1 MQKITEIIYYHPFF
15 NFPHLK
21 WGIFVLCRYLYSMKI
36 IINESQLN
44 YLLEIA
50 KQKSTDKKEVEVD
63 VELDEQD
70 ADTGSADTGA
80 GGASATP
87 TSTTSANA
95 GVSKGY
101 PKVTKWDERPN
112 ATKRGKAN
120 PLGKSGEKW
129 QSGLVRGVANN
140 LF

>member
-1 MQKITEIIYYHPFF
+1 
-15 NFPHLK
+15 
-21 WGIFVLCRYLYSMKI
+21 MKI
-36 IINESQLN
+36 IISETQLN
-44 YLLEIA
+44 YLLEVS
-50 KQKSTDKKEVEVD
+50 KQNSTNKKDIE

-70 ADTGSADTGA
+70 ATTDTGT

-87 TSTTSANA
+87 SANA

-101 PKVTKWDERPN
+101 PKVTKWDDRPN

-129 QSGLVRGVANN
+129 QTGLVRGVANN

>member
-1 MQKITEIIYYHPFF
+1 M
-15 NFPHLK
+15 
-21 WGIFVLCRYLYSMKI
+21 
-36 IINESQLN
+36 
-44 YLLEIA
+44 
-50 KQKSTDKKEVEVD
+50 
-63 VELDEQD
+63 DEQD
-70 ADTGSADTGA
+70 DTST

-87 TSTTSANA
+87 TSTISQNA

-101 PKVTKWDERPN
+101 PKVTKWDDRTN

-129 QSGLVRGVANN
+129 QSNVVRGVANN

>member
-1 MQKITEIIYYHPFF
+1 
-15 NFPHLK
+15 
-21 WGIFVLCRYLYSMKI
+21 MKI

-44 YLLEIA
+44 YLLE
-50 KQKSTDKKEVEVD
+50 KSIKKSLKKKKVD
-63 VELDEQD
+63 VELDEQEST
-70 ADTGSADTGA
+70 DTGTGGDT

-87 TSTTSANA
+87 TTTTSSNA

-101 PKVTKWDERPN
+101 PKVTKWDDRTNP
-112 ATKRGKAN
+112 TKRGKAN

-129 QSGLVRGVANN
+129 VSGLVRGVANN

>member
-1 MQKITEIIYYHPFF
+1 
-15 NFPHLK
+15 
-21 WGIFVLCRYLYSMKI
+21 MKI
-36 IINESQLN
+36 IINETQFN

-50 KQKSTDKKEVEVD
+50 NQKSTDKKEVEVD

-70 ADTGSADTGA
+70 AGSADTGA

-87 TSTTSANA
+87 TSTTSTNA

-129 QSGLVRGVANN
+129 QSGLTRGVANN